1 MNPRRQR
8 FLPKPEQP
16 PEGMIFNPCP
26 WIWKGRKFIEA
37 WELQETCIGAMQNY
51 DDDARGKPSLVSQMG
66 ISELHKY
73 AMLAYNYDPSYN
85 WRKKRGRRS

>member
-1 MNPRRQR
+1 
-8 FLPKPEQP
+8 
-16 PEGMIFNPCP
+16 
-26 WIWKGRKFIEA
+26 
-37 WELQETCIGAMQNY
+37 MQNY

-66 ISELHKY
+66 VSELHKY